1 MIPTNDQYFVGGADT
16 TKCRYSNGFPCVF
29 SLRYIFFLVGKYDH
43 IYIAG
48 DISNGYRSY
57 THIYIY
63 IIIYIYVNLHTIYIY
78 IHVQY
83 IYIYTYIAIFNL
95 PTYW

>member
-1 MIPTNDQYFVGGADT
+1 MTNILLAGLTPPSVDT
-16 TKCRYSNGFPCVF
+16 VMGFPVF
-29 SLRYIFFLVGKYDH
+29 FPYVIFLFLVGKYDH

-63 IIIYIYVNLHTIYIY
+63 NHIYICKPAYIYIYTRT
-78 IHVQY
+78 